1 MRVES
6 WFPEWNGMY
15 WWFVKIQYTDR
26 CSGVVEIRPRIP
38 NKALEEDDEHTEA
51 QYDVSRAI
59 RIEFMNLWIGVGDLC
74 DDEDGAKSWHKGN
87 TFLFLERDGVHY
99 VSVTYRVARFSS
111 EENVLYYHSPV
122 ASNGTPFPFALTAN
136 WVYLPEANIRYP
148 RSFYDAHPEFQYN
161 ANSLFYCEKVPTSHA
176 LSDYEEILISRYS
189 WEKY

>member
-15 WWFVKIQYTDR
+15 WWLVKIQYTDR

-111 EENVLYYHSPV
+111 EENVLYYHSRCVQRHTLSFCPHRKLGLSAGSKHSLSSFVLRRASRVPIQRKLVVLLRESAHVACPV
-122 ASNGTPFPFALTAN
+122 GL
-136 WVYLPEANIRYP
+136 
-148 RSFYDAHPEFQYN
+148 
-161 ANSLFYCEKVPTSHA
+161 
-176 LSDYEEILISRYS
+176 
-189 WEKY
+189 